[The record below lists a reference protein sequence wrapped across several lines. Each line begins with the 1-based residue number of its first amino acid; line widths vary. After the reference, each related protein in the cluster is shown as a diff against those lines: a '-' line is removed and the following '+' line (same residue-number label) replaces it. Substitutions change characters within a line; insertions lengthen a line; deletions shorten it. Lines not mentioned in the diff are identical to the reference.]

1 MNSFLSKK
9 INYKIK
15 RDKVEK
21 KISEENI
28 SVYKQSMSIPVVFH
42 VLYNTPIQN
51 ISDAQILSQLEVM
64 NDDFNRTN
72 SDAFQIPS
80 DFNSI
85 VSSMQINFVY
95 KENLENNLTT
105 GIVRKYTNITFNLY
119 DTSIHYNN
127 MGDLTLGHKRYLNIW
142 ITKIDGGI

>member
-1 MNSFLSKK
+1 MNSFLSKN

-51 ISDAQILSQLEVM
+51 ISDSQILSQLEVM

-85 VSSMQINFVY
+85 VSSIN
-95 KENLENNLTT
+95 
-105 GIVRKYTNITFNLY
+105 
-119 DTSIHYNN
+119 
-127 MGDLTLGHKRYLNIW
+127 
-142 ITKIDGGI
+142 

>member
-1 MNSFLSKK
+1 MRKILSIIICFTISFNSISQRTCGSVEKMNSFLSKN

-21 KISEENI
+21 KYQKKIS

-72 SDAFQIPS
+72 SDAFKFHLIL
-80 DFNSI
+80 I
-85 VSSMQINFVY
+85 
-95 KENLENNLTT
+95 
-105 GIVRKYTNITFNLY
+105 R
-119 DTSIHYNN
+119 
-127 MGDLTLGHKRYLNIW
+127 
-142 ITKIDGGI
+142 